1 MVRAFS
7 WVSLVALAGFH
18 PGVLGWSLVFNGFCK
33 LMMSPAL
40 ANIDRQRLS
49 FCPLD
54 NECTGKAELS
64 LCDPQCGASVVVPCL
79 ACLRT
84 LRPRTAFDWKQ
95 CLELLVPSLSN
106 DSFAAKASEDGYAVK
121 WLCRTFLVSPPLCKS
136 ACGPREH
143 NVSVLAVSLNG
154 LVGIV
159 SIHMIVRSEMRAA
172 GISGLEL
179 TIVITKTMKVFSGL
193 GGLSS
198 PFSEAETIHGF
209 AALFPDQSNWL
220 AEFGQLFDAEYVAQ
234 LLEHLQFDQPAELLT
249 MYLCI
254 FLAPSQLNVMHECL
268 CCVCKVCCNQAYVF
282 MCQCSCVC
290 VWSAVCL
297 CLFMLVSGK
306 AHVVVVPLFQ

>member
-1 MVRAFS
+1 VGAWGTSWASCRGLRGWESCNPPSPMVCAFS

-64 LCDPQCGASVVVPCL
+64 LCDPQCGTSVVVPCL

-136 ACGPREH
+136 ALR
-143 NVSVLAVSLNG
+143 A
-154 LVGIV
+154 
-159 SIHMIVRSEMRAA
+159 MRAQC
-172 GISGLEL
+172 
-179 TIVITKTMKVFSGL
+179 VGL
-193 GGLSS
+193 GGL
-198 PFSEAETIHGF
+198 P
-209 AALFPDQSNWL
+209 
-220 AEFGQLFDAEYVAQ
+220 
-234 LLEHLQFDQPAELLT
+234 
-249 MYLCI
+249 
-254 FLAPSQLNVMHECL
+254 
-268 CCVCKVCCNQAYVF
+268 K
-282 MCQCSCVC
+282 
-290 VWSAVCL
+290 WS
-297 CLFMLVSGK
+297 
-306 AHVVVVPLFQ
+306 

>member
-1 MVRAFS
+1 
-7 WVSLVALAGFH
+7 
-18 PGVLGWSLVFNGFCK
+18 
-33 LMMSPAL
+33 
-40 ANIDRQRLS
+40 
-49 FCPLD
+49 
-54 NECTGKAELS
+54 
-64 LCDPQCGASVVVPCL
+64 
-79 ACLRT
+79 
-84 LRPRTAFDWKQ
+84 
-95 CLELLVPSLSN
+95 
-106 DSFAAKASEDGYAVK
+106 
-121 WLCRTFLVSPPLCKS
+121 
-136 ACGPREH
+136 
-143 NVSVLAVSLNG
+143 VSVLAVSLNG

-179 TIVITKTMKVFSGL
+179 TIVITKTMKVLSGL

-198 PFSEAETIHGF
+198 PFSEAETIPGF

-306 AHVVVVPLFQ
+306 ALVVVVPLFQ